1 MDWLNDNV
9 TFWTRLYYLSRQII
23 SKSEK
28 VILEICLSKVIV
40 SVWLLSMFFIDLYIP
55 LLIVVKRSKFTVK
68 NDIDIDGK
76 YWESIKIEIKRLY
89 RKFSNKKCNLSYLIQ
104 SLNIILS
111 SKIQLSNTLKDQNYP
126 LILLLKHQIFILYW

>member
-9 TFWTRLYYLSRQII
+9 TFWTELYYLSRQII

-28 VILEICLSKVIV
+28 VIWEICLSKVIV
-40 SVWLLSMFFIDLYIP
+40 FVWLISMFYIDLYIP

-68 NDIDIDGK
+68 NDIDIVGK
-76 YWESIKIEIKRLY
+76 YWESIKIEINRLY

-104 SLNIILS
+104 SLNNLLS
-111 SKIQLSNTLKDQNYP
+111 LKI
-126 LILLLKHQIFILYW
+126 